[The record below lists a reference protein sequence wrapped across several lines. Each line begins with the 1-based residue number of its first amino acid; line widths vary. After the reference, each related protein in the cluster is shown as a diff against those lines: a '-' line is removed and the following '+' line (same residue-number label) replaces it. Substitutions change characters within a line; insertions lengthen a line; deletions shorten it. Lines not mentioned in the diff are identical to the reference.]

1 MRYYTSSKQ
10 HTAVNPDWISQSF
23 NKTLK
28 DTNIASF
35 VYITK
40 RKNVGVIYKPTP
52 ILDDD
57 GIIIGII
64 GNAYNEG
71 SSPAIIKIH
80 FDKIGYYGAIRSA
93 GTINEQEY
101 CPESTL
107 TGNIVDGII
116 WEESAKKGQ
125 LVFCAIHTLAP
136 IPFGTNITSL
146 EFDEDFLI
154 EMREISNAHAF
165 WSNTMVDVIEQYNL
179 DDEVISPQS

>member
-10 HTAVNPDWISQSF
+10 HTIINPGWISQSF
-23 NKTLK
+23 DETLK

-52 ILDDD
+52 ILGDN

-64 GNAYNEG
+64 GNANNEG

-80 FDKIGYYGAIRSA
+80 FDEIGYYGAIRSA

-101 CPESTL
+101 CPESRL
-107 TGNIVDGII
+107 SGNIVDGTI
-116 WEESAKKGQ
+116 WEESAKKGR
-125 LVFCAIHTLAP
+125 LVFCAIPTLAP
-136 IPFGTNITSL
+136 IPFGANITSL
-146 EFDEDFLI
+146 EFDVVGI
-154 EMREISNAHAF
+154 R
-165 WSNTMVDVIEQYNL
+165 
-179 DDEVISPQS
+179 